1 MRYQPPQIYAFYMS
15 SFSSCY
21 GSVQNNSSEVEYAR
35 RIWEHDETV
44 YNDLSHIVEWI
55 GNGEASSHAILT
67 YYMAYFDFKSV
78 KLEQAFRMLCSKLH
92 LRGETQQIDR
102 ILYAFADR
110 YFQCNPQCIFGTIG
124 KSRKEEKSI

>member
-1 MRYQPPQIYAFYMS
+1 MRYQSPQIYAFYMS
-15 SFSSCY
+15 SFSCY

-44 YNDLSHIVEWI
+44 YNDLSRIVEWI

-67 YYMAYFDFKSV
+67 HYMAYFDFKSV

-110 YFQCNPQCIFGTIG
+110 YFQ
-124 KSRKEEKSI
+124 